1 MVSISVVIPV
11 YNVELYLKRCVFSV
25 LDQTFKEFELILVDD
40 GSTDNSGKICDDLK
54 LYDKRI
60 KVIHKQN
67 GGLSSARN
75 IGIKNATS
83 DYITFIDSD
92 DFIAKDY
99 LNYAYDL
106 LIKYNADIISVDY
119 KRVSKII
126 TEKEK
131 KDNIKV
137 MTEFDSVCH
146 YLKCGCKRHNNYP
159 AWNKIYKKELFSD
172 IIFPEG
178 KIYEDMYTNLKLFFR
193 SKKTIFST
201 KLCYFYWINPNS
213 ITQSCFSD
221 RNYDLLT
228 STKSIQKFIKKTN
241 NELLIKYSNAIDAKA
256 LFSLLVKLLKD
267 RKYIKSNFEKV
278 KQINSEFKNKIRY
291 LLIKEIPLT
300 IKFISVIFYFFY
312 DIFINLCWRFCK

>member
-1 MVSISVVIPV
+1 MVSISIVIPV

-25 LDQTFKEFELILVDD
+25 LNQTFKDLEIILVND
-40 GSTDNSGKICDDLK
+40 GSTDNSGKICDELK
-54 LYDKRI
+54 NYDKRI
-60 KVIHKQN
+60 KVIHKEN

-75 IGIKNATS
+75 VGIRNAS
-83 DYITFIDSD
+83 SEYITFIDSD
-92 DFIAKDY
+92 DFISSDY
-99 LNYAYDL
+99 LSYAYDL
-106 LIKYNADIISVDY
+106 LIKYDADIISVNY
-119 KRVSKII
+119 KRVSEGVI
-126 TEKEK
+126 EKEK
-131 KDNIKV
+131 NEKIII
-137 MTEFDSVCH
+137 MTELESVYH

-159 AWNKIYKKELFSD
+159 AWNKLYKKDLFSD
-172 IIFPEG
+172 IAFPEG
-178 KIYEDMYTNLKLFFR
+178 KIYEDMYTNLKLFFK

-228 STKSIQKFIKKTN
+228 STEKIQKFIKKTN

-300 IKFISVIFYFFY
+300 IKFISVIFYFLY